1 MMKDRHVEVVA
12 SLLFYDGDD
21 ITEEDLDILMSEIRK
36 GNTLTI
42 ETIMESI
49 TIRIEKEIER

>member
-1 MMKDRHVEVVA
+1 MKDRYVEV
-12 SLLFYDGDD
+12 LRTIHFYDGDEV
-21 ITEEDLDILMSEIRK
+21 TEEDLDILMSEIRK

-42 ETIMESI
+42 ETITESI

>member
-21 ITEEDLDILMSEIRK
+21 ITEEDLDILMSEIRQ

>member
-1 MMKDRHVEVVA
+1 MKDRHVEVVA

-21 ITEEDLDILMSEIRK
+21 ITEEDLDILMSEIRQ